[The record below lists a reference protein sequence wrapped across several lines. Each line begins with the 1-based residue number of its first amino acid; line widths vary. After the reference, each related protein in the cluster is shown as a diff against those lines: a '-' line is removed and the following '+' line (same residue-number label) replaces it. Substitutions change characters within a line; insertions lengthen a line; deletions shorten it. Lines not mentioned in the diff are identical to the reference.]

1 MMILTDI
8 DASASI
14 LARVDAIPCELRLRP
29 VAADRA
35 PVLVDATGTVF
46 QPWEV
51 ELLRWPPEM
60 ETALQ
65 LSGYLPRSPLDMAL
79 WCNCAD

>member
-1 MMILTDI
+1 MILPDI

-14 LARVDAIPCELRLRP
+14 LAQVDAGPRQLRLRQ
-29 VAADRA
+29 VAAERA
-35 PVLVDATGTVF
+35 PVLVDEVGTVF

-51 ELLRWPPEM
+51 ELLRWPPEV

-65 LSGYLPRSPLDMAL
+65 RSGYLPVQPLDMAL